1 MERTGNEGGQRGNE
15 REFKGELKGRTK
27 GKVRKDMG
35 IKRNGKGV
43 KCGTNGK

>member
-1 MERTGNEGGQRGNE
+1 MERTGNEGGQSDNE
-15 REFKGELKGRTK
+15 RENERK